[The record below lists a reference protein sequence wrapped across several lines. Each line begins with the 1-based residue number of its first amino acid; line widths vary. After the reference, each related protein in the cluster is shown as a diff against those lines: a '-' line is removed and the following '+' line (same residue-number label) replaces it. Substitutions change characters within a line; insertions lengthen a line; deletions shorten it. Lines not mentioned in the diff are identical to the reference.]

1 MSHLKTFIIGFFL
14 VNTLLLYSQ
23 NNIYSPRITI
33 DLAAKAQKKESVA
46 GFLHFNDLEPLEK
59 NIKQLKPRF
68 WRFGAKLK
76 EHTPKRKQQVD
87 ILLKNNITP
96 IIVLS
101 DIYDEE
107 HWYKEKGGWIRPS
120 DDSKPFTALVKKLFT
135 ELGNKTVFDVW
146 NEPDLK
152 EVWGGTRE
160 EYFKTFKVAHDALRS
175 SKNGEQALITGPSIS
190 SYNKEYIDAFLNYCN
205 ENKIKL
211 DILNWHS
218 LGDQKDAIKLGENI
232 AEAKKLL
239 VKYPNL
245 DVKNIYIPEIIGL
258 KEQFDPLSAF
268 TYLNTLEKNSVFGGC
283 KACWDN
289 PQNPGENS
297 CWNNSMDGILTP
309 DGRTRAIWWTYKY
322 YADSLDKRL
331 LVKSSSEQL
340 ISIAYFDGTGNLN
353 LLLGNLN
360 ETKYSNV
367 SLEIK
372 NISNMATFRNKVF
385 NVYEIPNVGSN
396 YLEKPIFLFKNKF
409 TQKNKGINVNFKNVN
424 AKSIYHIVLS
434 K

>member
-23 NNIYSPRITI
+23 NNIYSSRITI
-33 DLAAKAQKKESVA
+33 DLASKAQKKESVA

-68 WRFGAKLK
+68 WRFGAKMK

-135 ELGNKTVFDVW
+135 ELGSKTVFDVW

-175 SKNGEQALITGPSIS
+175 SNNGEQALITGPSIS

-205 ENKIKL
+205 KNQIKL

-218 LGDQKDAIKLGENI
+218 LGNQNDAVELGGNI

-239 VKYPNL
+239 AKYPNL
-245 DVKNIYIPEIIGL
+245 DVKSIYIPEIIGPT
-258 KEQFDPLSAF
+258 EQFNSLTAF

-289 PQNPGENS
+289 PRNPGENS

-309 DGRTRAIWWTYKY
+309 DGRTRAVWWTYKY

-360 ETKYSNV
+360 EIKYSNV

-372 NISNMATFRNKVF
+372 NISNMTAFRNKVF
-385 NVYEIPNVGSN
+385 NVYEIPNVGST

-409 TQKNKGINVNFKNVN
+409 TEKNKGINVNFKNVN